1 MAAPFPSL
9 DSPLPPHHSQRMF
22 LPCISWAFEKSL
34 PFAFTLSSFS
44 LRKRSVLPSSYFL
57 SVPVPWSPHSHCS
70 GVFCEVIYSLSLLY
84 LQPLL
89 CLFTLPLPFFWH
101 KVQITPIL
109 LRKKKMVR
117 VKASLASV
125 VATLPSQLSWK
136 TVTLLF
142 VITSS
147 MCVYS
152 SVCGVWLPPTIPDH
166 CTGAALV
173 RPPVCPLTSVPFAG

>member
-9 DSPLPPHHSQRMF
+9 YSPLPPHHSQKVF
-22 LPCISWAFEKSL
+22 LLVFHEHLRNHFHLPLLFPAFPWGRGLCCLLATFFLYLCPGVHTPIAQECSVKS
-34 PFAFTLSSFS
+34 S
-44 LRKRSVLPSSYFL
+44 
-57 SVPVPWSPHSHCS
+57 
-70 GVFCEVIYSLSLLY
+70 ILSLLY

-109 LRKKKMVR
+109 FKKKNGEHQN
-117 VKASLASV
+117 LPGFCCGH
-125 VATLPSQLSWK
+125 LPSQLSWK

-166 CTGAALV
+166 CTGRHWWGPQCA
-173 RPPVCPLTSVPFAG
+173 R